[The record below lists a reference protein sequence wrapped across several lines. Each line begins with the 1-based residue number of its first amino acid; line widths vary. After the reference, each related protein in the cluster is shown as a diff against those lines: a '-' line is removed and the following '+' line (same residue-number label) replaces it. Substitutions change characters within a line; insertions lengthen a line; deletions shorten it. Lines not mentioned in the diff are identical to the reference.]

1 MKIIGLTGKTGS
13 GKSTVAKKLSALGFG
28 VVDADI
34 IARKVVEKGSPLLTA
49 LAEAFGKEIINPD
62 GTLNRKE
69 LSKRGFATKNDTEK
83 MNSIMHPMITE
94 YMEREIQRL
103 HSDGFDKIIIDAA
116 ALFESGFDKRC
127 DVIVVVDAP
136 YDIRMQRILK
146 RDNMT
151 VEAARLRM
159 DAQKSDEYYTDKAD
173 IIIKNYEPYNLDD
186 ELRKVIE
193 IV

>member
-13 GKSTVAKKLSALGFG
+13 GKSTVAEKLSELGFG

-34 IARKVVEKGSPLLTA
+34 IARKVVEKGSPLLKT
-49 LAEAFGKEIINPD
+49 LAETFGEEIINPD

-69 LSKRGFATKNDTEK
+69 LSKRGFATKSDTEK

-94 YMEREIQRL
+94 YMEREIQKL
-103 HSDGFDKIIIDAA
+103 NNDGFEKIIIDAA

-136 YDIRMQRILK
+136 YDIRLDRILI

-151 VEAARLRM
+151 LEAAKLRM

-173 IIIKNYEPYNLDD
+173 IVIKNYEPYNLDD

-193 IV
+193 FV

>member
-13 GKSTVAKKLSALGFG
+13 GKSTVAEKLSELGFG

-34 IARKVVEKGSPLLTA
+34 IARKVVEKGSPLLKI
-49 LAEAFGKEIINPD
+49 LAETFGEEIINPD

-69 LSKRGFATKNDTEK
+69 LSKRGFATKSDTEK
-83 MNSIMHPMITE
+83 MNSVMHPMITE
-94 YMEREIQRL
+94 YMEREIQKL
-103 HSDGFDKIIIDAA
+103 NNDGFEKIIIDAA

-136 YDIRMQRILK
+136 YDIRLDRILI

-151 VEAARLRM
+151 LEAAKLRM
-159 DAQKSDEYYTDKAD
+159 DAQKNDEFYTDKAD
-173 IIIKNYEPYNLDD
+173 IVIKNYEPYNLDD

-193 IV
+193 FV